1 MKIVTAIDSFK
12 GSMTSMEA
20 GLAVTEGVHRVDSDV
35 DVQIRP
41 LADGGEGTVEAL
53 VSGMNGTIRKVS
65 VTGPIGKT
73 VVCEYGVIENT
84 GGKTEEKTA
93 VIEIAKAAGLTL
105 LSEEERN
112 PLYTTT
118 YGVGEVIKDAVRNG
132 CRKFIVG
139 IGGSA
144 TNDGGA
150 GMLQALG
157 FGLLK
162 ENGEQI
168 PIGARGLE
176 ELAEITDDNVIPEL
190 AECKFKIACDVTNV
204 LCGETGASAVYGP
217 QKGADEEMTER
228 LDRLL
233 FSYASLVKKKIPKAD
248 SMYPGTGA
256 AGGLGFAFLTF
267 MDAQLESGI
276 QIVIKETGLEQEIAK
291 ADLVITGEGRMDG
304 QTAMGKA
311 PIGIA
316 KIAKKYGKPVIAF
329 AGAAARDA
337 GACNEQGIDAF
348 FPILREAVSLEA
360 AMKRE
365 NAEANMEAAVEQA
378 YRLCR
383 L

>member
-1 MKIVTAIDSFK
+1 MRVVTAIDSLK
-12 GSMTSMEA
+12 GSLSSMEA
-20 GLAVTEGVHRVDSDV
+20 GSAVREGILRACAEAEVE
-35 DVQIRP
+35 IRP

-53 VSGMNGTIRKVS
+53 VGGMNGEIQRVT
-65 VTGPIGKT
+65 VTGPLGKPVT
-73 VVCEYGVIENT
+73 CEYGIIEDT
-84 GGKTEEKTA
+84 KTA
-93 VIEIAKAAGLTL
+93 IIEMSGAAGITL
-105 LSEEERN
+105 LAPKERN
-112 PLYTTT
+112 PLHTTT

-378 YRLCR
+378 YRLWR